1 MEGTAGALMLVQG
14 RRDRALEAMEG
25 GNRHSSSSSS
35 SSSNNNTTTL
45 IMMATV
51 TTTIMIMV
59 GTNRITEA
67 SIMTQAM
74 HRAGNRNNSRTITI
88 TRKEEVSP
96 GVAVAVEARLC
107 LVDHLPT
114 TTVESLRLGVA

>member
-25 GNRHSSSSSS
+25 GNRHSSSS